1 MLGTPE
7 RPLSEMG
14 KLAYNSYWRTA
25 IFEYLHQR
33 REEREL
39 DTLAVVEIAKA
50 TGITVHDVAD
60 VLTSVGFL
68 SPSHGEIIA
77 KNQR

>member
-25 IFEYLHQR
+25 IFEYIYQR

-39 DTLAVVEIAKA
+39 DTLSALEIAKA
-50 TGITVHDVAD
+50 TGIAVHDVVD
-60 VLTSVGFL
+60 VLKDLGFL
-68 SPSHGEIIA
+68 SPSNGDLIA
-77 KNQR
+77 KNQK